1 MSLFLIHFFGSDHSA
16 LHICIISTCLQTLNM
31 QPLFHFIISILVA
44 TELNMVKSVC
54 CIRDPEDTQLPQSL
68 NNHFKI
74 GISGNPD
81 KYVPGEVYTGKK
93 CTAACVMY

>member
-1 MSLFLIHFFGSDHSA
+1 
-16 LHICIISTCLQTLNM
+16 M

-54 CIRDPEDTQLPQSL
+54 CVHVPEHTQLPQSV

-74 GISGNPD
+74 GVSGNPD
-81 KYVPGEVYTGKK
+81 KYVPGDVYEGIKY
-93 CTAACVMY
+93 TASCVIY

>member
-1 MSLFLIHFFGSDHSA
+1 
-16 LHICIISTCLQTLNM
+16 M
-31 QPLFHFIISILVA
+31 QPLFRFIISILVA
-44 TELNMVKSVC
+44 TELNMMKAVC
-54 CIRDPEDTQLPQSL
+54 CIRDQEDTELPQSV

-81 KYVPGEVYTGKK
+81 KYVPGEVYAGIK